1 MKQISKIFTVL
12 FFLSAVSCSKEICEL
27 SDIGNASHKSNYAI
41 SIEDISSY
49 LSDASHSCKTR
60 GESYRVQP
68 VTIKKDTVLYIVNYE
83 QGWEVFSADKRAPRV
98 FAKADTGSI
107 TIQDFVAIPPL
118 KCLYDAFVENV
129 CFLKANPHLKP
140 HIDFIDCWDAIKA
153 NDQEQSNKLP
163 RTRSGESEVVQNHL
177 LQTKWG
183 QDYPWNIR
191 APYTDI
197 NLYTH
202 CQTGSGPVAL
212 AQVLYYYYTYY
223 FPYYLNMT
231 YGIQYV
237 PYLDSYNYVY
247 IQSGNTYTYLLDSDV
262 TFISSY
268 NDPSS
273 IWGSMPLDQY
283 GSGSFAAVAT
293 LMTDMGVATQSKYY
307 ATETTTNPYNV
318 FTVLLN
324 KCNLTAYLV
333 SVDFDELS
341 DMIIQDYNPAIMLLG
356 YLDSNNWVYNQYV
369 VADAME
375 ELYTDSVL
383 TSRYIG
389 FNWGFDGQYDNL
401 WLNTD
406 AINWSANHIYS
417 GVNCMIYHATL
428 E

>member
-49 LSDASHSCKTR
+49 LSDVSHSCKTR

-237 PYLDSYNYVY
+237 PYLDSYNYAY
-247 IQSGNTYTYLLDSDV
+247 IQSGSTYTYLLDSEV

-268 NDPSS
+268 DDPCL
-273 IWGSMPLDQY
+273 IWNSMPKNQY
-283 GSGSFAAVAT
+283 ESGSFEAVAT

-389 FNWGFDGQYDNL
+389 FNWGFDGQYDTL

-406 AINWSANHIYS
+406 AINWSANHVYS